1 MLGEKE
7 PELLKNTAAGLFTW
21 LEKASNVS
29 ACERKGLVS
38 VVLLA
43 SVKNMN
49 PLNQERSKTQV
60 LVGKVFQG
68 SYLWRTIAVLNILVL
83 VKEEVGRGS
92 GWWLCFQQLF
102 HHY

>member
-1 MLGEKE
+1 M
-7 PELLKNTAAGLFTW
+7 
-21 LEKASNVS
+21 S

-68 SYLWRTIAVLNILVL
+68 SYLWLTTAVLNILVL

-92 GWWLCFQQLF
+92 G
-102 HHY
+102 